1 MPERDLQQTAVSARA
16 KTSPEKLLSCADW
29 LYPLSSRSGYWFIRE
44 DGSETEDTGPD
55 SFIQSIY
62 REAED
67 SWTLATNYRRVDKG
81 DRVWPYYGIWD
92 GDLGIVG
99 LANVLRVE
107 DPPTK
112 DGLFRV
118 ILKWDV
124 AVTHKLFADPFP
136 AAKVRRF
143 VRPIKAVHA
152 LTPHSGLIRQLHQHA
167 GLTARSQPT
176 LEEMKTMDW
185 RELNVYAR
193 LIGVKLS
200 TKKRSELVAAVQEK
214 REG

>member
-1 MPERDLQQTAVSARA
+1 MPCLNEISNKPQFQHAV

-99 LANVLRVE
+99 LANLDYSRDIGMRLSV
-107 DPPTK
+107 
-112 DGLFRV
+112 
-118 ILKWDV
+118 
-124 AVTHKLFADPFP
+124 FA
-136 AAKVRRF
+136 
-143 VRPIKAVHA
+143 
-152 LTPHSGLIRQLHQHA
+152 
-167 GLTARSQPT
+167 
-176 LEEMKTMDW
+176 
-185 RELNVYAR
+185 
-193 LIGVKLS
+193 
-200 TKKRSELVAAVQEK
+200 
-214 REG
+214 